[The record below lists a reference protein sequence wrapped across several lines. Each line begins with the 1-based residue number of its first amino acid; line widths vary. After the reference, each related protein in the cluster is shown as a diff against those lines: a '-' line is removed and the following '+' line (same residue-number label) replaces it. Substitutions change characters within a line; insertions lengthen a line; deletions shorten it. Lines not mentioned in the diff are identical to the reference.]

1 MDVILASASPRR
13 KKLLSSLQ
21 LAFTVHPSHVSE
33 NIASEQDPEEFVRIL
48 AERKAEDVAR
58 QYRQQSAFIIAAD
71 TIVCLDNQ
79 IIGKPDNLK
88 HAEEILR
95 RLSGKTH
102 QVWTAV
108 HTIHLPLSKSFSYTE
123 STFVTF
129 GTLNETLLH
138 HYLATESPL
147 DKAGAYGIQDD
158 LGALF
163 VKKIDGDYNN
173 VVGFPLY
180 GFYQHI
186 NRHYP
191 ELLKTLFFK
200 SGTTA

>member
-13 KKLLSSLQ
+13 KKLLSSLHIE
-21 LAFTVHPSHVSE
+21 FTIHPSHVSE
-33 NIASEQDPEEFVRIL
+33 NVSDDVPPEEYVTLL
-48 AERKAEDVAR
+48 AERKAADIAGKYPDKDVL
-58 QYRQQSAFIIAAD
+58 IIAAD

-79 IIGKPDNLK
+79 IIGKPDNLD

-95 RLSGKTH
+95 LLSGKDH
-102 QVWTAV
+102 EVWTAL
-108 HTIHLPLSKSFSYTE
+108 HTIHPRTAKSFSYAE
-123 STFVTF
+123 RTFVTF

-180 GFYQHI
+180 GFYQHM
-186 NRHYP
+186 NRHHA
-191 ELLKTLFFK
+191 ELAHALFFN
-200 SGTTA
+200 SNFSE

>member
-13 KKLLSSLQ
+13 KKLLSSLHIK
-21 LAFTVHPSHVSE
+21 FTVHPSHVSE
-33 NIASEQDPEEFVRIL
+33 EVSDELPPEEYVSML
-48 AERKAEDVAR
+48 AERKAADIAGKYEKKDAL
-58 QYRQQSAFIIAAD
+58 IIAAD
-71 TIVCLDNQ
+71 TIVCLGQ
-79 IIGKPDNLK
+79 EIIGKPDSLE
-88 HAEEILR
+88 HAGEILR
-95 RLSGKTH
+95 HLSGKDH
-102 QVWTAV
+102 EVWTAL
-108 HTIHLPLSKSFSYTE
+108 HTIHTRSAKSFSYAE
-123 STFVTF
+123 RTFVTF
-129 GTLNETLLH
+129 GTLNETLLR

-186 NRHYP
+186 SLHHP
-191 ELLKTLFFK
+191 ELSHDLFFNRDFYE
-200 SGTTA
+200 